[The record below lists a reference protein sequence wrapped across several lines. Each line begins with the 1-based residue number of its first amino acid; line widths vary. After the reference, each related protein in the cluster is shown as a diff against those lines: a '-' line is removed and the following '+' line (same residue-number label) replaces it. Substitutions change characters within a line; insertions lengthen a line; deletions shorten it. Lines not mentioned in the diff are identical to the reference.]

1 MTVVDASVAVKWLF
15 PEPGAVQAQ
24 ALLDSGETINAPGLV
39 RTEVAGAV
47 SRKARHGE
55 IELADAGL
63 AFQLWQR
70 ILSCLS
76 VTVVPDESDL
86 ARGFAISLALSH
98 PLQDCLYLALAERLR
113 ADFVTADARF
123 ESKART
129 VYGRVRLLA
138 PAAAG

>member
-1 MTVVDASVAVKWLF
+1 MTIVDASVAVKWLF
-15 PEPGAVQAQ
+15 PEPGSAQAQ
-24 ALLDSGETINAPGLV
+24 ALLDSGEIFQAPALV
-39 RTEVAGAV
+39 RTEVAGAI
-47 SRKARHGE
+47 SRKARFGE

-70 ILSCLS
+70 ILSCSGVAL
-76 VTVVPDESDL
+76 VPDESDL

-98 PLQDCLYLALAERLR
+98 PLQDCLYLALAERLQ
-113 ADFVTADARF
+113 ADLVTADARF
-123 ESKART
+123 GSKART